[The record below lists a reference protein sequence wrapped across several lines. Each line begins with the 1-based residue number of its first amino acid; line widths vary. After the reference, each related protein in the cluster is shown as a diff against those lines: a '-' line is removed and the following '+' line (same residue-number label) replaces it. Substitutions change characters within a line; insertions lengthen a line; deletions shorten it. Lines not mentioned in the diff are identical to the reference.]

1 LDARGKNA
9 KKIDYFVDALKTIE
23 HIVFMMTTQQQ
34 ETTS

>member
-1 LDARGKNA
+1 LDAGGKNA
-9 KKIDYFVDALKTIE
+9 KKLDYFVDVLKTKE